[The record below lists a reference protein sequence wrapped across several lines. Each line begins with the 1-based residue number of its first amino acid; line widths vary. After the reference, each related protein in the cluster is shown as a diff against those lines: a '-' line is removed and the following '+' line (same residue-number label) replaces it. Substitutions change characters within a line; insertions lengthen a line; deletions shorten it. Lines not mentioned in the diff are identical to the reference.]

1 MAFPTLPMQMYT
13 IGDNNEIFS
22 FPDISTTDCPF
33 DYTYAVEDTSAGA
46 AITFDI
52 INFEFL
58 VFWITDLSLSGGTT
72 TDFIDY
78 TVTITATI
86 NDATGVT
93 TDGSFTLQIKN
104 PCVDP
109 TRVSIQEDTAT
120 TLPAISYIV
129 TDPEE
134 DYPHGSFSIVTSPNT
149 HMLCEPI
156 LLTPDFDGPI
166 N

>member
-1 MAFPTLPMQMYT
+1 MVVYF
-13 IGDNNEIFS
+13 
-22 FPDISTTDCPF
+22 
-33 DYTYAVEDTSAGA
+33 
-46 AITFDI
+46 
-52 INFEFL
+52 
-58 VFWITDLSLSGGTT
+58 
-72 TDFIDY
+72 
-78 TVTITATI
+78 TALRVVGI
-86 NDATGVT
+86 
-93 TDGSFTLQIKN
+93 LQIKN

-149 HMLCEPI
+149 HTLCEPL

-166 N
+166 ESLRRRNLVAIDNDDRPLSYEENGSMTFTV